1 MTSPGLIQSV
11 DEQIGQP
18 SEPGETEIPAF
29 SPRDRP
35 AYRRKLR
42 VPGLN
47 TGGEG
52 GIQSAGFS
60 HVIARMG
67 VVRNQQCLCG
77 CERVSLVSPVA
88 LGFNH
93 YL

>member
-1 MTSPGLIQSV
+1 MFGLTPSLDVKGLRPSAMTSPGLIQSV

-52 GIQSAGFS
+52 GIRTPDRAFDPIT
-60 HVIARMG
+60 V
-67 VVRNQQCLCG
+67 
-77 CERVSLVSPVA
+77 
-88 LGFNH
+88 
-93 YL
+93 